1 MKNCPTHG
9 GTETIL
15 LVEDEDMVSDLTKR
29 ILERCGYS
37 VLTATNGKEALNV
50 YEKERDKISLVV
62 LDLIMP
68 EMGGRQCL
76 EEFHKI
82 DPALNILVTSGYP
95 LNERTK
101 KSIESVAKGFVG
113 KPYDMKEI
121 LRAVRDIL
129 NSD

>member
-29 ILERCGYS
+29 ILERCGYT
-37 VLTATNGKEALNV
+37 VITATNGKEALNI
-50 YEKERDKISLVV
+50 YRKERDRISLVV

-68 EMGGRQCL
+68 EMGGEQCL

-82 DPALNILVTSGYP
+82 DPNLSILVTSGYP
-95 LNERTK
+95 LNDAAKE
-101 KSIESVAKGFVG
+101 SIESTARGFVG
-113 KPYDMKEI
+113 KPYNMKEI
-121 LRAVRDIL
+121 LGAIRDIL
-129 NSD
+129 DSN